1 MQSKTRSPAGC
12 HSGLIISQPVSSG
25 RVALLPVVTDTQTK
39 GEATL
44 RRQERCTFHV
54 LITSSHTAISDSQL
68 TMSCQI
74 THSVDDHFLQ
84 IYIFDMSFL
93 FVYLAKSLLTRSC
106 YFKGQAQGLGW
117 FLTRYPL
124 NFAWNNDVGEIVI
137 LLKQAFSVVP
147 KASP

>member
-1 MQSKTRSPAGC
+1 MKSTSFTKKIKILFLFFSTESNLCVVIDTR
-12 HSGLIISQPVSSG
+12 
-25 RVALLPVVTDTQTK
+25 TK
-39 GEATL
+39 GVGDFKKSGAL
-44 RRQERCTFHV
+44 YLSC
-54 LITSSHTAISDSQL
+54 SHHIKSHSDFRHSR
-68 TMSCQI
+68 MSCQI
-74 THSVDDHFLQ
+74 TDSLDDHFLQ